1 MTPYEVSFLTSP
13 QLANFILN
21 RFVDVVFTLDIVLQ
35 FFLAYPEKH
44 TFAGQG
50 SHWVTDPAKIVRH
63 YLYSWSEPCAGRIVL

>member
-50 SHWVTDPAKIVRH
+50 KDSVMQLVHD
-63 YLYSWSEPCAGRIVL
+63 VLKQTGQGHG